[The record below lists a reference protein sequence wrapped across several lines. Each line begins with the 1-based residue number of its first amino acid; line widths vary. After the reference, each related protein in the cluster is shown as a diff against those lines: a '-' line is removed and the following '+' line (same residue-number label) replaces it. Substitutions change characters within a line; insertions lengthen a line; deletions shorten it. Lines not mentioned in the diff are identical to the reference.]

1 MGQRLCTEKKF
12 KKIAREIEFPP
23 SNISWSKGRENI
35 NMTFKTSNLQLSE
48 QRIPQVFF
56 AQLIVAANTKMYY
69 LVLGRVC
76 SERNVSQKMQKFSF
90 AFCKLF
96 SLFISH
102 FFRVNEGNEKMRNF
116 AKKFVKCE
124 RKLLHF
130 LRNVYFTANPT

>member
-56 AQLIVAANTKMYY
+56 AQLIVAAKTL
-69 LVLGRVC
+69 LVFAEFFPPENIAFREKYVR
-76 SERNVSQKMQKFSF
+76 EISQK
-90 AFCKLF
+90 C
-96 SLFISH
+96 II
-102 FFRVNEGNEKMRNF
+102 
-116 AKKFVKCE
+116 
-124 RKLLHF
+124 
-130 LRNVYFTANPT
+130 